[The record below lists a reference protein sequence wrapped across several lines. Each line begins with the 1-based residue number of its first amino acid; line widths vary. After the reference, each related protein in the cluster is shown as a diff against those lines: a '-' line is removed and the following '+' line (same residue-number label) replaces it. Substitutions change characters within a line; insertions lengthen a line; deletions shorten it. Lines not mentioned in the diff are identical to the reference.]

1 MNEQQF
7 SKSMTY
13 APGLPEGATF
23 YSAHKKRV
31 TSHAVANAVEAAL
44 KERGVTIEDI
54 AEIVLDLQKPF
65 MSGLTIE
72 TCAENVRGVLAKRE
86 LQHAILVGIE
96 LDRLA
101 EKKML
106 SEPLQSLVDQDEG
119 LFGVDETIA
128 LGAVSSF
135 GSIAATTFGY
145 LDKVKPKIIGHL
157 DLEKEGKV
165 NTFLDDLIASIA
177 ADASSRLAHRVRDEE
192 EKRLS
197 QNNGK

>member
-1 MNEQQF
+1 MEDQSF

-31 TSHAVANAVEAAL
+31 TSEAVERAAEKAL
-44 KERGVTIEDI
+44 AERGVRIDDI
-54 AEIVLDLQKPF
+54 AEIVFDLQKPF
-65 MSGLTIE
+65 MSGLTKAL
-72 TCAENVRGVLAKRE
+72 CVENVKAVLAKRE

-96 LDRLA
+96 LDRFA

-145 LDKVKPKIIGHL
+145 LDKVKPKIIGKV
-157 DLEKEGKV
+157 DLAKGGRV

-177 ADASSRLAHRVRDEE
+177 ADASSRLAHRVRDDE
-192 EKRLS
+192 EKRAAQS
-197 QNNGK
+197 HRK

>member
-1 MNEQQF
+1 MKEEKYL
-7 SKSMTY
+7 KSLTY
-13 APGLPEGATF
+13 APGLPDDATF

-31 TSHAVANAVEAAL
+31 TSHAVSEAAVRAL
-44 KERGVTIEDI
+44 KERGVTVSDI
-54 AEIVLDLQKPF
+54 AEIVYDLQKPF
-65 MSGLTIE
+65 MPHLTKE
-72 TCAENVRGVLAKRE
+72 ECEENVHGALAKRE

-96 LDRLA
+96 LDKLA
-101 EKKML
+101 EKKRL

-145 LDKVKPKIIGHL
+145 LDKVKPKIIGKL
-157 DLEKEGKV
+157 DLEEGGRV
-165 NTFLDDLIASIA
+165 NTFLDDLVASIA

-192 EKRLS
+192 EKRFKK
-197 QNNGK
+197 GKK

>member
-1 MNEQQF
+1 MNEQPF

-31 TSHAVANAVEAAL
+31 TSHAIAKAVEEAL
-44 KERGVTIEDI
+44 SERGVMIKDI

-65 MSGLTIE
+65 MSGLTLE
-72 TCAENVRGVLAKRE
+72 NCVENVRAVLAKRE

-101 EKKML
+101 EKNML
-106 SEPLQSLVDQDEG
+106 SQPLQSLVDQDEG

-145 LDKVKPKIIGHL
+145 LDKVKPKIIGRL
-157 DLEKEGKV
+157 DLEKHGKV

-177 ADASSRLAHRVRDEE
+177 ADASSRLAHRVRDDE
-192 EKRLS
+192 EKRIS
-197 QNNGK
+197 QAKEH